1 MDHYAQRAKP
11 AKVECATCSGADAPT
26 GTNLSSPSSSRYSPR
41 SISPNVLGGVGSA
54 RIPIGGEARPDG
66 QDTIARS
73 YAADPAFQGS
83 NPHAFLTG
91 IRSPAMVGTT
101 GS

>member
-1 MDHYAQRAKP
+1 VRNLFRSGRTYRNQSVVAVEQRVQPEVDFAKRP
-11 AKVECATCSGADAPT
+11 WG
-26 GTNLSSPSSSRYSPR
+26 SRFC
-41 SISPNVLGGVGSA
+41 

-83 NPHAFLTG
+83 NPYAFLTG